1 MASVSSTTSLCVG
14 CPCANQRRL
23 QPALAEP
30 CSVGGARNNRA
41 NAEIAGLA
49 ARALAA
55 RSNELRRA
63 TVVAVQPMGR
73 PCVMNYCEVIR
84 AANPMSRLVALAAR
98 PLQRRRLCSRP
109 GVWSLSPVKGAPEVL
124 RLGDVLEVA
133 TAAANR
139 HSSVSRPS
147 STSLLAQTLAGDT
160 LETLHL
166 ILIANPK
173 TSTSLCI
180 AVRTSERWL
189 QYASMTCKGEP
200 GRKKMER
207 CRLC

>member
-1 MASVSSTTSLCVG
+1 MQCGWSSQQPRERGDRGPRCPSARCQIERAPPCDCCRGTT
-14 CPCANQRRL
+14 
-23 QPALAEP
+23 
-30 CSVGGARNNRA
+30 
-41 NAEIAGLA
+41 
-49 ARALAA
+49 
-55 RSNELRRA
+55 
-63 TVVAVQPMGR
+63 
-73 PCVMNYCEVIR
+73 CVMNYCELIR
-84 AANPMSRLVALAAR
+84 AANPMLRLVALAAR

-109 GVWSLSPVKGAPEVL
+109 GVWSLPPFKGAPEVL

-139 HSSVSRPS
+139 HSSVRRPS

-160 LETLHL
+160 LETLDL
-166 ILIANPK
+166 ILIANPR
-173 TSTSLCI
+173 TSASLCI
-180 AVRTSERWL
+180 AVRISERWL